1 VNRSE
6 APAEED
12 DGVDSANGAARLL
25 AVGDFRLDLMRR
37 CLLDSQS
44 QTVELSARLFDALV
58 YFAEHRGE
66 LLDKDRLMAAL
77 WPGLVVEENNLNKVV
92 SARRRALGD
101 DGEDKHYLL
110 TVPRRGFRFVA
121 DVRKVT
127 ASARPPL
134 EPAAAAAR
142 PAAPAEVKVSAPE
155 QPRRRRALITGGAA
169 AAAVAVGA
177 TGLWAWQR
185 AADDA
190 ASAPRAAAAAT
201 TLAVLPFRPLPGGPG
216 DQVLELGMADSL
228 IARLST
234 ARGVVV
240 RPIGAVRR
248 YTAADTDP
256 LRAARE
262 LGVDWVLEGSVQQ
275 IGQRAHVM
283 ARLLEVSS
291 GAAAWSGN
299 FDETFTHV
307 FDVQETISRRVAEV
321 VIPQLAERERGQM
334 AGAGTGNTDAYRL
347 YLEARYQTLLYTPDA
362 FRRAIV
368 LYRQAIAADPRYV
381 YAHVGLAD
389 VLRRTVFTSN
399 TAPRDAFEAVRAA
412 AQRAIELD
420 PQLGDGHA
428 MLGLVAYWYEWDWPR
443 AEQTMRRAREL
454 NPSSVDA
461 HYGLAHV
468 LMTTG
473 RQAEALPL
481 FTRAREIDPHSPPV
495 NCFEGGM
502 LAMSGHVGEGIAR
515 IEHAIGIDPAFWISR
530 LFLGNVLI
538 NSGQTDAGLVAMQRA
553 VELSRGSAWA
563 GGMLGH
569 ALAQAGRTE
578 QAQGVLLDLLARS
591 RNGFISPA
599 MIAAVQLALGDP
611 EAAMAAL
618 EQAYE
623 VRDIRLVFLHVEHRW
638 APLRGSARFAAL
650 ARRLGLVAAPPK
662 TALAF

>member
-6 APAEED
+6 PRAEED
-12 DGVDSANGAARLL
+12 GSVDSANGAARLL

-37 CLLDSQS
+37 RLLDSQN

-92 SARRRALGD
+92 SALRRALGD
-101 DGEDKHYLL
+101 DGEDKRYLL

-127 ASARPPL
+127 ASAWPPL
-134 EPAAAAAR
+134 EPAAAAAP
-142 PAAPAEVKVSAPE
+142 PAAQADVQVSAPE

-177 TGLWAWQR
+177 TGLWAWRR
-185 AADDA
+185 AADEA

-201 TLAVLPFRPLPGGPG
+201 TLAVLPFRPLPGGLG

-262 LGVDWVLEGSVQQ
+262 LGVGWVLEGSVQQ
-275 IGQRAHVM
+275 KGQRAHVT

-321 VIPQLAERERGQM
+321 VIPQLAERDRGQM

-399 TAPRDAFEAVRAA
+399 TAPRDTFEAVGTA

-473 RQAEALPL
+473 RPAEALPL

-515 IEHAIGIDPAFWISR
+515 IEHAIGIDPVFWISR

-569 ALAQAGRTE
+569 ALAQAGRTK
-578 QAQGVLLDLLARS
+578 QAQGVLLELLARGRS
-591 RNGFISPA
+591 GFISPA
-599 MIAAVQLALGDP
+599 MIAAVQLALGET

-618 EQAYE
+618 EQAYD
-623 VRDIRLVFLHVEHRW
+623 VRDTRLVFLQAEHRW

-650 ARRLGLVAAPPK
+650 ARRLGLDAAPPK

>member
-6 APAEED
+6 PPAKED
-12 DGVDSANGAARLL
+12 DGDDSADGAARLL

-37 CLLDSQS
+37 RLLDSQS

-92 SARRRALGD
+92 SALRRALGD
-101 DGEDKHYLL
+101 DGEDKRYLL

-121 DVRKVT
+121 DVRNVT
-127 ASARPPL
+127 ASTRPPL
-134 EPAAAAAR
+134 EPAAATAPRAP
-142 PAAPAEVKVSAPE
+142 PADAQVSAPE

-169 AAAVAVGA
+169 VAAAAVGA
-177 TGLWAWQR
+177 AGLWAWQR

-275 IGQRAHVM
+275 KGQRAHVT

-347 YLEARYQTLLYTPDA
+347 YLEARYQTLLFTPDA

-389 VLRRTVFTSN
+389 VLRRTQFTSN
-399 TAPRDAFEAVRAA
+399 TAPRDTFEAVRAA

-420 PQLGDGHA
+420 PQLGDAHA
-428 MLGLVAYWYEWDWPR
+428 MLGSVAYWYEWDWPR

-591 RNGFISPA
+591 RSGFISPA
-599 MIAAVQLALGDP
+599 MIAAVQLALGDT

-623 VRDIRLVFLHVEHRW
+623 VRDIRLVFLQVEHRW